1 MSQYVVI
8 ESGAPPESLARIDG
22 HDRGTVM
29 VGAVQQRWHEDP
41 EEHQGALAEGIAIA
55 VERGAQ
61 IIFLQELTLSRYFAV
76 DLPGSIAGGNPAPE
90 DLLSGPT
97 FKFAAA
103 MAYEYGVPVQASL
116 FEESKE
122 AADRGPG
129 LGYNTAILVAPD
141 GTLIQRTR
149 KLHIP
154 ASEGYR
160 EDLWFSPGPAAEDAG
175 GGFPTVQLDLDG
187 VVARVGIP
195 TCWDQWFPELARA
208 YSLAD
213 ADILAYP
220 TAIGSEPGLPNFDTQ
235 PLWQH
240 TIVGNGITSGLF
252 MVAINRYGNEG
263 ELTFYGSSF
272 VSDPYGRILC
282 QAPRDE
288 AAVLVAEIDL
298 AQRRDWLELFPFLRT
313 RRPDAY
319 GPLAD

>member
-1 MSQYVVI
+1 MSNYVVI
-8 ESGAPPESLARIDG
+8 ESGTPPESLARVDG
-22 HDRGTVM
+22 YDRGTIK
-29 VGAVQQRWHEDP
+29 VGAVQQSWHADP
-41 EEHQGALAEGIAIA
+41 LEHQGALAEGIAIA

-76 DLPGSIAGGNPAPE
+76 DLPDSIPGGNPEPE
-90 DLLSGPT
+90 DLLTGPT

-116 FEESKE
+116 FERSDE
-122 AADRGPG
+122 AVERGPG

-160 EDLWFSPGPAAEDAG
+160 EDLWFSPGPPTIEEG
-175 GGFPTVQLDLDG
+175 GGFPTTQLELGG
-187 VVARVGIP
+187 VVARFGIP

-208 YSLAD
+208 YSIED

-220 TAIGSEPGLPNFDTQ
+220 TAIGSEPGLPKFDTQ

-252 MVAINRYGNEG
+252 MVAVNRIGNEG
-263 ELTFYGSSF
+263 QLTFYGSSF

-282 QAPRDE
+282 QAPRDK

-298 AQRRDWLELFPFLRT
+298 AQRRDWLELFPFLKT

-319 GPLAD
+319 GSLAD